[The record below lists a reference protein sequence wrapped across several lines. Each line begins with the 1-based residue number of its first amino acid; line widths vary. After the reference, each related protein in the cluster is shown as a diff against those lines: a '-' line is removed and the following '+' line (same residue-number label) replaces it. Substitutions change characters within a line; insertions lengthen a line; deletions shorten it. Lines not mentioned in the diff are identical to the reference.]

1 MGRVTQDVVTLYNWI
16 KGGRDR
22 IHYTSMFLISLCL
35 GRPNKM
41 SQTVK
46 EEKRTMSL
54 SREGRVNYS
63 RGGGKGGRRETGN
76 ELNDMSDL

>member
-1 MGRVTQDVVTLYNWI
+1 M
-16 KGGRDR
+16 
-22 IHYTSMFLISLCL
+22 HYTSMFLISLCL

-41 SQTVK
+41 LQTVK

-63 RGGGKGGRRETGN
+63 RGGGKGGRRDVGT
-76 ELNDMSDL
+76 S